1 MEWLGVLLLYLIS
14 GFIKKREQIKKR
26 KEIESDPAWENG
38 NNKDIGNQKNNLNQL
53 FNNLFNT
60 EELLQEFT
68 KDINDEE
75 SEVFEEETEKLISNA
90 NQEDLIKADNSPVVI
105 NKDDTSFKD
114 NIYHSKLSE
123 KDEQHL
129 GNKWNKKVNLK
140 LKLFSTRKSIRKS
153 IIVKEIL
160 DKPIALRN

>member
-26 KEIESDPAWENG
+26 KEIESDPAWENA

-53 FNNLFNT
+53 FNNFFNT
-60 EELLQEFT
+60 EELFQEFT

-90 NQEDLIKADNSPVVI
+90 NQEDLITADNSPVVI
-105 NKDDTSFKD
+105 NKENTSFED

-140 LKLFSTRKSIRKS
+140 SKLFSTRKSIRKS